1 MAETKKK
8 PAAKKSA
15 VNKTTTA
22 SKPAATKPAVAK
34 AAVAKPVA
42 KKAVAKKP
50 VAKKAAIKKPAVKKS
65 NGSKPT
71 KISAE
76 ERYRMVEV
84 AAYFMAE
91 RNKFAGNPAGYWT
104 AAEAQIKKMLG

>member
-8 PAAKKSA
+8 PAAKKPA
-15 VNKTTTA
+15 AK
-22 SKPAATKPAVAK
+22 KPAAKKPA
-34 AAVAKPVA
+34 P
-42 KKAVAKKP
+42 
-50 VAKKAAIKKPAVKKS
+50 KKAAIKKAVA
-65 NGSKPT
+65 SKPN

-91 RNKFAGNPAGYWT
+91 RNKFAGNPVGYWT
-104 AAEAQIKKMLG
+104 AAEVQIKKMLS

>member
-8 PAAKKSA
+8 PAAKKPA
-15 VNKTTTA
+15 AK
-22 SKPAATKPAVAK
+22 KPAAKKPA
-34 AAVAKPVA
+34 P
-42 KKAVAKKP
+42 
-50 VAKKAAIKKPAVKKS
+50 KKAAIKKAVA
-65 NGSKPT
+65 SKPN

-91 RNKFAGNPAGYWT
+91 RNKFAGNPVGYWA
-104 AAEAQIKKMLG
+104 AAEVQIKKMLS